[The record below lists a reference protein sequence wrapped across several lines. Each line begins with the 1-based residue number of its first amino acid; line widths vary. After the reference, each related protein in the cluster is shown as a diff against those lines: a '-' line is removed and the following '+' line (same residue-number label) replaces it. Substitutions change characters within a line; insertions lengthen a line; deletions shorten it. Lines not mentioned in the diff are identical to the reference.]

1 MLRVVQRR
9 EDDEK
14 SFASSSSTTT
24 TTTPFF
30 DGIVFWST
38 VTTMMMSRFGTMT
51 TTVAVACALLLG
63 NPTTSAYATTTTT
76 TTAAAAAAAAENNNN
91 NNNNNNTT
99 KRTGDC
105 LLQNCKA
112 ELAGCLADEKC
123 VESLACLN
131 VCFGKPDEADCQIR
145 CGDLYA
151 SPAVQRFN
159 TCAVSRNACVAQRK
173 STGEYPVPDFDAIE
187 TKEKVTVDDWTNKKR
202 WYIVA
207 GLNKDFDIF
216 DCQEHFFVKGDD
228 DKMYIKINWR
238 VNRPNGQFYERG
250 DVQRFYE
257 EDNKAIFLNRGNP
270 ETKLHYQDDW
280 IVPKDGFYV
289 DEEKGVAFVY
299 YRGTNDAWDG
309 YGGAVVYATDPI
321 LRPEF
326 IPRMK
331 AAAEKVNVD
340 WNKMVITN
348 NSCKAPEEVKVT
360 NIADLDTLGDDVKAV
375 GKVVERDV
383 ENITEKLVGRDA
395 EKILE
400 MDITKIEKALG
411 AEIKTLENNLFRLEQ
426 ATEQK
431 IAGPQRAFG
440 NEDGRNDVGFDI
452 NLKKAEK
459 KLVEV
464 EKEVRRADPN
474 TNGFD
479 YYPSSSSSSS

>member
-1 MLRVVQRR
+1 M
-9 EDDEK
+9 
-14 SFASSSSTTT
+14 
-24 TTTPFF
+24 
-30 DGIVFWST
+30 
-38 VTTMMMSRFGTMT
+38 
-51 TTVAVACALLLG
+51 
-63 NPTTSAYATTTTT
+63 
-76 TTAAAAAAAAENNNN
+76 
-91 NNNNNNTT
+91 
-99 KRTGDC
+99 
-105 LLQNCKA
+105 
-112 ELAGCLADEKC
+112 
-123 VESLACLN
+123 
-131 VCFGKPDEADCQIR
+131 CFGKPDEADCQIR

-238 VNRPNGQFYERG
+238 VNRQNGQFYERG